1 VHGEDGLGE
10 LWRYRAADGTPR
22 YQPVSA
28 APTALDAASCLLDLI
43 RRFPGE
49 LTLIT
54 LGPLT
59 NVAHALRRDAAVMR
73 QLVRVVMMGGAVAV
87 PGNITPAAEF
97 NIFVD
102 PEAAQAVFTSGLPLS
117 LVGLDVTERVRLT
130 AELIEERVRPL
141 RTPLSQFI
149 VDCTGKAIGFSRSV
163 ERPVGMAMHDPL
175 AVGAVIDP
183 SLVRSVPLPVQVET
197 RGEWT
202 AGMTLADR
210 RPLRADL
217 KAPANVHVAL
227 DVEATRFLDL
237 FLARLRTP

>member
-1 VHGEDGLGE
+1 
-10 LWRYRAADGTPR
+10 
-22 YQPVSA
+22 
-28 APTALDAASCLLDLI
+28 
-43 RRFPGE
+43 
-49 LTLIT
+49 
-54 LGPLT
+54 
-59 NVAHALRRDAAVMR
+59 
-73 QLVRVVMMGGAVAV
+73 
-87 PGNITPAAEF
+87 
-97 NIFVD
+97 
-102 PEAAQAVFTSGLPLS
+102 
-117 LVGLDVTERVRLT
+117 
-130 AELIEERVRPL
+130 
-141 RTPLSQFI
+141 
-149 VDCTGKAIGFSRSV
+149 
-163 ERPVGMAMHDPL
+163 MHDPL